1 MPILSSQKNEPETSV
16 LLKNAIRF
24 SKYCL
29 PVEIFENCCQSSS
42 ICHMSI
48 NSSFFLSD
56 LPCPPFFSQN
66 TLFVTNHGH
75 GLCFHCGAKPFFL
88 CNLKKKTYF
97 FASRA
102 VAICPFFS
110 ECSNKKRMPYSN
122 WEKNAL
128 LENLHFIFQRPQL
141 SILSK
146 EAKSG
151 ATKSYKIVHSRN
163 CVRCPYY
170 LAKKMNRRHLF
181 F

>member
-1 MPILSSQKNEPETSV
+1 MPILSSQKNEPETPV

-88 CNLKKKTYF
+88 CNLKKKLIFLHQELLPSARF
-97 FASRA
+97 FLS
-102 VAICPFFS
+102 VQMKKECYIPIEKKTLSLKIYILFFS
-110 ECSNKKRMPYSN
+110 
-122 WEKNAL
+122 
-128 LENLHFIFQRPQL
+128 
-141 SILSK
+141 
-146 EAKSG
+146 
-151 ATKSYKIVHSRN
+151 VHN
-163 CVRCPYY
+163 FP
-170 LAKKMNRRHLF
+170 F
-181 F
+181 